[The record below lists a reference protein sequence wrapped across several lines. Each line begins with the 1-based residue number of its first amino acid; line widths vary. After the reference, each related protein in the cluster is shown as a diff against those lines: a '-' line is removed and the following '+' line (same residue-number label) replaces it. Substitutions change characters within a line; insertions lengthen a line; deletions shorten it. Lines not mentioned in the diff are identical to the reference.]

1 MGHCTRSSSG
11 GAQPERSNPRDSRR
25 PVTLGTEAEA
35 SREQAAQPCWGDHG
49 SGVPGWL
56 PGDYPLPGQ
65 PGDLGSHGP
74 SVGNRERVGLTG
86 RLRKPIVRE
95 PKRPHGAVLRA
106 SGRRGVPDAR
116 SLGQLGVPLG
126 RRDRRCGGGYG
137 CAERLRKGGLGRWRS
152 SLRPA
157 RHTMRNEGAIPIAL
171 TSRYALTHFEVQQRP
186 YCTHDCIS

>member
-1 MGHCTRSSSG
+1 MGNRTRSSSG

-56 PGDYPLPGQ
+56 PGDYRLPGQ
-65 PGDLGSHGP
+65 PGDVGSHGP
-74 SVGNRERVGLTG
+74 SVGNRERFGLTG

-106 SGRRGVPDAR
+106 SGHRGVPDAR
-116 SLGQLGVPLG
+116 
-126 RRDRRCGGGYG
+126 
-137 CAERLRKGGLGRWRS
+137 
-152 SLRPA
+152 
-157 RHTMRNEGAIPIAL
+157 
-171 TSRYALTHFEVQQRP
+171 
-186 YCTHDCIS
+186 